1 MAAELAL
8 GSTAAVIALVAAG
21 IAARP
26 EDEATAQR
34 ALEAAQAHL
43 EAVKA
48 KNNKPPAGGPG
59 GEPPPPEG
67 DGDADGGEPPPPE
80 GGEPPP
86 PPPPPG
92 LEPKFS
98 RPECNEVF
106 DAALSYDLVK
116 LKELFTR
123 DPSLALCKKND
134 VSAGQTLRHLQ
145 NVTPDDRYIGV
156 REYLKEAH
164 KAAKAAEAA
173 AAAAAAAAAEA
184 ERKRLEAEA
193 AAAAEAERKRLE
205 AEAAAAAEAERKRLE
220 AEAAAAAGPA
230 GINAATKLQALEK
243 VAAALQPGPDKD
255 KANANVAREKARLQR
270 YNEEEAARAEYHRR
284 HAAERPA
291 RVAAGTAT
299 PLTPEQLAAISQ
311 KHAAAA
317 AKRQRRRAAGEDV
330 PTPGNDDEPFTPRA
344 GGGRRR
350 VLTFRRKPKSRSKN
364 GRRPTRKSSVRRN
377 R

>member
-26 EDEATAQR
+26 EDEATAAA
-34 ALEAAQAHL
+34 ALAAAQAHY

-59 GEPPPPEG
+59 GEPPPPPE
-67 DGDADGGEPPPPE
+67 GDADEGEPPPE

-86 PPPPPG
+86 EGGEPPPEGGEPPS
-92 LEPKFS
+92 EPKFS
-98 RPECNEVF
+98 RPECKEVF

-116 LKELFTR
+116 LKALFTA
-123 DPSLALCKKND
+123 DPSLALCKKD
-134 VSAGQTLRHLQ
+134 GVSAPRTLRLLQ
-145 NVTPDDRYIGV
+145 YVTPDDRYKGV
-156 REYLKEAH
+156 RDYLMEAWA
-164 KAAKAAEAA
+164 AAKAAAEAE
-173 AAAAAAAAAEA
+173 AAAAAAAEA

-193 AAAAEAERKRLE
+193 AAEAERKRLE
-205 AEAAAAAEAERKRLE
+205 AEAAAAA
-220 AEAAAAAGPA
+220 AAAGPV

-255 KANANVAREKARLQR
+255 RANANVAREKARLQR

-344 GGGRRR
+344 GSGRRR

>member
-80 GGEPPP
+80 GGE

-173 AAAAAAAAAEA
+173 AAAAAAAEA
-184 ERKRLEAEA
+184 ERKRLEAEAAA

-205 AEAAAAAEAERKRLE
+205 AEAAAEAERKRL
-220 AEAAAAAGPA
+220 ADAAAAAAGPA

-255 KANANVAREKARLQR
+255 QANANVAKEKARLQR
-270 YNEEEAARAEYHRR
+270 YNEEEAARAEYHRQ